1 MTRQNILLEIT
12 TKNKGILGKVA
23 LDMIEVNFK
32 KHDSVLVSWKRK
44 GEKIRVLST
53 YSEIMEAVDPKRLTN
68 YQKSVIQYRR
78 IKNNDRN

>member
-1 MTRQNILLEIT
+1 MTRHNILLEIT

-53 YSEIMEAVDPKRLTN
+53 YSEIMEAIDPKRLTN
-68 YQKSVIQYRR
+68 YQKSVIQYKK
-78 IKNNDRN
+78 IKNNE